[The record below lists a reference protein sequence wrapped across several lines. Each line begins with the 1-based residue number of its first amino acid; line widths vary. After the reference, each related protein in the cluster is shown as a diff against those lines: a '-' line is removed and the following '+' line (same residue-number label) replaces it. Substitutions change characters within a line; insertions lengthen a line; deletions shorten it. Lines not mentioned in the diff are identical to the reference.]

1 MIQPMGTK
9 LQVQLDLVDSD
20 KKKAVSFQ
28 NVVHEVTEEQALVL
42 AEVVQNVTANV
53 ADLNCVVK
61 TDQVRITK

>member
-28 NVVHEVTEEQALVL
+28 NVVPEVTEEQALVL